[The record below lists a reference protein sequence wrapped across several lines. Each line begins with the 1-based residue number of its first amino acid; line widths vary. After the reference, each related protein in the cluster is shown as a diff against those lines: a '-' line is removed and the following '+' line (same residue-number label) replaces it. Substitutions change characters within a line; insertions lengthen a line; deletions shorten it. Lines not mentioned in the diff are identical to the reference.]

1 MRGCIVMNSDMIL
14 NVVCNIQDMS
24 CALFQYKIDCIVKI
38 ITVIK

>member
-24 CALFQYKIDCIVKI
+24 CAQYKIDCIVKI